1 MRKNKKISLETV
13 AAIAL
18 NAFTIGMFV
27 QKVLICG
34 TSWLSTIG
42 YLKQLVKS
50 TRKEEEKMEKLEDL
64 ENIVDTLSV
73 LISETDNKEL
83 KSQLAD
89 YQEEFLIEKEELK
102 TNLKAIQAE
111 YEAEYRRDLAS
122 MRMQEELI

>member
-1 MRKNKKISLETV
+1 
-13 AAIAL
+13 
-18 NAFTIGMFV
+18 
-27 QKVLICG
+27 
-34 TSWLSTIG
+34 
-42 YLKQLVKS
+42 
-50 TRKEEEKMEKLEDL
+50 MEKLEDL

-122 MRMQEELI
+122 MRM